1 MHSLTTA
8 IPLLNE
14 AMQLS
19 RRSYDTKNY
28 YTAIIKLS
36 EAYNRMHDPSLLEK
50 SLYMLEAIFPKV
62 LLLKS
67 KLLHSDL
74 YLAYAEA
81 LDTASKS
88 GKYNRLEKPHF
99 TILIFLFF

>member
-1 MHSLTTA
+1 MHSLATA
-8 IPLLNE
+8 VPLLEE

-19 RRSYDTKNY
+19 RRAYDTKNY

-36 EAYNRMHDPSLLEK
+36 EAYNRMHDPDLLEK

-67 KLLHSDL
+67 KLLQSDL

-88 GKYNRLEKPHF
+88 GKYMCPWENR
-99 TILIFLFF
+99 IMLIFMF